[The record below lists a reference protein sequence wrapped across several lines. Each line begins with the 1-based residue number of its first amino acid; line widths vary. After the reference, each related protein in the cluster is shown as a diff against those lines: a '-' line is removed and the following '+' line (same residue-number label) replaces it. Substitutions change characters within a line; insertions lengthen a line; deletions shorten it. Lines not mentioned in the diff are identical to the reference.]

1 MKITYDPNKREATLR
16 DRNVD
21 FDDAERV
28 FDGLTLD
35 WEDNRKD
42 YGETRTIT
50 IGHLQGRM
58 MVIVWTLRG
67 GVRPNISM
75 RKANDREINQYGKRL
90 ERL

>member
-75 RKANDREINQYGKRL
+75 SKANDREINQYGKRL